1 MRIPLKSGLLSCFKR
16 LSTAIY
22 SCLLQKMVFVGVEK
36 PEFKQTMQQCRI
48 HC

>member
-36 PEFKQTMQQCRI
+36 SYRLVI
-48 HC
+48 SHIR